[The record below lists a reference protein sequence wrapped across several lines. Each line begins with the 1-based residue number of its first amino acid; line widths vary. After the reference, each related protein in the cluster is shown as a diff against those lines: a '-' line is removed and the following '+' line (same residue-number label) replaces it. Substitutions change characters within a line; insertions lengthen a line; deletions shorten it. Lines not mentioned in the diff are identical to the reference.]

1 MQEGKGTVRKGSC
14 CRSFPRGRRMHTRAR
29 THTHTH
35 TRAKRSWHPQEARA
49 QAEAARAS
57 GTSVLPWG
65 TSDTKGGSHLT
76 WRPLEP
82 LRGQGHALRRAGRQG
97 MTRSDSISD
106 SVDVNLSKLWETEAG
121 RGGGVLQSTGR
132 TAWRDRNSSAPM
144 GTLQN

>member
-1 MQEGKGTVRKGSC
+1 MCRRGKGLSEKVPAAGVSPEGDAC
-14 CRSFPRGRRMHTRAR
+14 

-35 TRAKRSWHPQEARA
+35 TRAKRSWRSQEAWA
-49 QAEAARAS
+49 QAEAARTS

-65 TSDTKGGSHLT
+65 TSDTEGGSHLT